1 MIEKG
6 MKHDEIIELILEEL
20 KDDFDVYANVS
31 GWSHYRGSRVSCKAD
46 LLLYDPVNGFLFG
59 VEVKTFYSF
68 NGEWMKKAF
77 EQMVGY
83 NNAGFK
89 IPNLNRPLHPHGFFL
104 ASPRTN
110 EKELLADH
118 QLQRHLELLP
128 GGLGILRVWNQEL
141 DTQLNA
147 EKWMDDPRPNKT
159 LQLTSGETIWNNHM
173 GYHPS
178 VHQLL
183 CPQVGSKKMV
193 HEAMGVKMEGDEYR
207 RNASVSAENRCEQE
221 FR

>member
-31 GWSHYRGSRVSCKAD
+31 GWSHYRGSSVSCKAD
-46 LLLYDPVNGFLFG
+46 VLLYDRVNGFLFG

-83 NNAGFK
+83 NNASFK
-89 IPNLNRPLHPHGFFL
+89 IPNHLNRPLHPHGFFL

-128 GGLGILRVWNQEL
+128 GGLGILRIPACPL
-141 DTQLNA
+141 SD
-147 EKWMDDPRPNKT
+147 EKILLEKN
-159 LQLTSGETIWNNHM
+159 LQLTSGQTIWNNHM

-178 VHQLL
+178 VHELL
-183 CPQVGSKKMV
+183 CPQVGSKKMM

-207 RNASVSAENRCEQE
+207 RNASVSAENRCEQD

>member
-6 MKHDEIIELILEEL
+6 MRHDEIIELILEEL
-20 KDDFDVYANVS
+20 KNDFDVYANVS

-68 NGEWMKKAF
+68 NCEWMKKAF

-110 EKELLADH
+110 ERELLADP
-118 QLQRHLELLP
+118 QLMKHLELLP
-128 GGLGILRVWNQEL
+128 GGLGVLRIGETLSLPGNMP
-141 DTQLNA
+141 T
-147 EKWMDDPRPNKT
+147 EKN
-159 LQLTSGETIWNNHM
+159 LQLTSGETIWNNHI

-178 VHQLL
+178 VHELL

-193 HEAMGVKMEGDEYR
+193 HEAVGVKLEGDQYR
-207 RNASVSAENRCEQE
+207 RNASVSSQNRCQQD